1 MIVVSSFPEPS
12 AALAAALT
20 KASLGRAHEGFL
32 SLRVGPHDLSRQTVV
47 GPAVLARKLREFIAA
62 LDRRT
67 PRPDNPAEAA
77 IARDAAVLRAQA
89 MTRLA
94 EVAAQTAGVPGDHPD
109 RRTDQPRTTS
119 RTPFPA
125 IPQDVAGLSVQEFT
139 FDLDDLDGPRV
150 PSMERIC
157 RTFMD
162 DANRA
167 LVWWIRFGAL
177 QTWCDSPEVMART
190 TSDARILR
198 DAREVAASFP
208 LNDRWEFDATA
219 FGRTLDGI
227 ALKRARTR
235 VDSAASK

>member
-1 MIVVSSFPEPS
+1 VVS
-12 AALAAALT
+12 
-20 KASLGRAHEGFL
+20 
-32 SLRVGPHDLSRQTVV
+32 
-47 GPAVLARKLREFIAA
+47 PADLARRLRELITA

-67 PRPDNPAEAA
+67 PRADNPTEAA

-89 MTRLA
+89 LSRLA
-94 EVAAQTAGVPGDHPD
+94 EVALQTAAVPGVDPD
-109 RRTDQPRTTS
+109 RRTDRPGTTS

-125 IPQDVAGLSVQEFT
+125 IPKDVAGLSVEEFT

-167 LVWWIRFGAL
+167 LVWWIRFVAL
-177 QTWCDSPEVMART
+177 QAWCASPEVMARM

-208 LNDRWEFDATA
+208 LNHHWEFDTTA
-219 FGRTLDGI
+219 FSLAIDRI
-227 ALKRARTR
+227 AQRRARTGA
-235 VDSAASK
+235 DSAAST

>member
-1 MIVVSSFPEPS
+1 MVSP
-12 AALAAALT
+12 A
-20 KASLGRAHEGFL
+20 
-32 SLRVGPHDLSRQTVV
+32 DLVCR
-47 GPAVLARKLREFIAA
+47 LRELITA

-67 PRPDNPAEAA
+67 PRADNPAEAA

-89 MTRLA
+89 LTRLA
-94 EVAAQTAGVPGDHPD
+94 EVTPQTAAVPGIDPD
-109 RRTDQPRTTS
+109 RRRDRPRTTS

-125 IPQDVAGLSVQEFT
+125 MPTDVAGLSVEEFT

-177 QTWCDSPEVMART
+177 QAWCASPEVIARM

-227 ALKRARTR
+227 VLTRARTG
-235 VDSAASK
+235 VDSAASR